1 MPERNLAASVR
12 QRLLNLARQRGEDFQ
27 FVLVRY
33 ANERLL
39 YRLSQSSHKSS
50 FVLKGA
56 TLFSVW
62 TDTPHRATRD
72 VDLLGS
78 GAITAEFLGEVFSE
92 ICQTALRERS
102 GEDGLLFDETTVR
115 VRPIREEN
123 IYGGLR
129 VTLQC
134 KLGSARVP
142 LQVDVGMG
150 DAYSS
155 GEIEIPTLLPLP
167 APRLAAYER
176 ETVIAEKLEATIK
189 LGTTNSRM
197 KDFYDL
203 ATLGAR
209 FSFEGPKVSEAIAHT
224 FRRRNT
230 EVPPRS
236 LRELLT
242 DLENERASQVHWR
255 AFQKKAAPR
264 SSWSLNETMARVA
277 AFAEEPLGAVA
288 SARAFDRVWSPGGPW
303 RTPEDGS

>member
-1 MPERNLAASVR
+1 MPERNVAASVR

-27 FVLVRY
+27 LILVRY

-39 YRLSQSSHKSS
+39 YRLSQSSHTSS

-62 TDTPHRATRD
+62 SDTPHRATRD
-72 VDLLGS
+72 IDLLGS
-78 GAITAEFLGEVFSE
+78 GPITAEFLGEVFSGL
-92 ICQTALRERS
+92 CRTALRERGS
-102 GEDGLLFDETTVR
+102 EDGLSFDETTVR

-129 VTLQC
+129 VTLEC

-142 LQVDVGMG
+142 LQVDVGLG

-155 GEIEIPTLLPLP
+155 SEIEIPTLLSLP
-167 APRLAAYER
+167 APRLAAYDR

-189 LGTTNSRM
+189 LGTANSRM

-203 ATLGAR
+203 ATLGAQ
-209 FSFEGPKVSEAIAHT
+209 FSFEGSKVCEAIVHT

-230 EVPPRS
+230 ELSERP

-242 DLENERASQVHWR
+242 ELVTEPASQVHWR
-255 AFQKKAAPR
+255 AFQRKAAPR
-264 SSWSLNETMARVA
+264 SSWSLEDTMVRVA
-277 AFAEEPLGAVA
+277 AFAGAPLAAVA
-288 SARAFDRVWSPGGPW
+288 SSMGFGCVWSPGGPW
-303 RTPEDGS
+303 RGKQEA